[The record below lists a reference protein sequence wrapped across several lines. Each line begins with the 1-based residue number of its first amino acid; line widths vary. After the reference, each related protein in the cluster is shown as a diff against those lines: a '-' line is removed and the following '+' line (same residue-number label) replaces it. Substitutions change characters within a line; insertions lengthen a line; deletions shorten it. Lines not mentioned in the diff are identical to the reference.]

1 MMIAGMKA
9 VTMDVVRSSQAWDI
23 FFEVK
28 VTALLVDCIETIVR
42 IREGSKVTAKF
53 WMRMAVYITFTEM
66 GKARR

>member
-28 VTALLVDCIETIVR
+28 VTALLVDCIGTIVR
-42 IREGSKVTAKF
+42 IREGSKVTVKF
-53 WMRMAVYITFTEM
+53 WM
-66 GKARR
+66 